1 MEELW
6 RRCGAAAAA
15 AQTLSLIVPVGM
27 FAGVGKYR
35 GVGDAEGFEIEG
47 EGTSEEQM
55 EGR

>member
-1 MEELW
+1 MEEVW
-6 RRCGAAAAA
+6 RRCGAAAA

-35 GVGDAEGFEIEG
+35 GVGDAEGYEIEG